1 MKPSIDKSVI
11 DKTNA
16 WPFVEAKKILK
27 ERKEYIDRKNK
38 IILQT
43 GYGPSGL
50 PHIGTFGEVART
62 SMVVNAL
69 NQLTDIPKEIITFS
83 DDMDG
88 LRKIPDNV
96 PNKDLLEKNL
106 NKPLTSVP
114 DPFNKFGSF
123 GEHNNEMLKKFL
135 NQFGF
140 KYTFKS
146 SSKLYSSGQFNETL
160 KEVLNNYQDIM
171 DIIIPTLGK
180 ERQKTYS
187 PFLPICPD
195 TGRVLEIPVIEID
208 KVNSKI
214 VFDNDGKKLEKS
226 ILNGECKLQW
236 KVDWAMRWY
245 ALDVDF
251 EMYGKDLIESA
262 ILSTKIIN
270 LLGKKNPSGFAYEL
284 FLDEKGEKI
293 SKSKGNGI
301 TIDQWLEFAS
311 PESLSLFMYQNPKR
325 AKKLYKEIVPK
336 AVDEYLDFI
345 DKSKNQD
352 EKQLILN
359 PVWHVHNGNVPQE
372 DMIMTFSMLL
382 NLVETSNANSKDL
395 LWKFV
400 KKYKPNIKEENFPIF
415 DKLVEYSI
423 KYFKEVIKENKKYKK
438 PNINEKKALEEL
450 VKTLS
455 ECNDKMLPE
464 EIQTKIYSVGK
475 ENGYRDNL
483 RDWFKLIYEVVFGDE
498 NGPRLGF
505 FISFFGI
512 QETKE
517 LISEKINNV

>member
-1 MKPSIDKSVI
+1 MIEKINL

-16 WPFVEAKKILK
+16 WPFVEAKKILR
-27 ERKEYIDRKNK
+27 ERKNFIEKKGK

-62 SMVVNAL
+62 TMVVNAL
-69 NQLTDIPKEIITFS
+69 NQLTDLPKEIITFS

-88 LRKIPDNV
+88 LRKIPENV
-96 PNKDLLEKNL
+96 PNKEILSDNL
-106 NKPLTSVP
+106 HKPLTSVP
-114 DPFNKFGSF
+114 DPFEKFKSF

-135 NQFGF
+135 NKF
-140 KYTFKS
+140 KFNYDFKS
-146 SSKLYSSGQFNETL
+146 STELYKSGYFNSTL
-160 KEVLNNYQDIM
+160 EIIFENYQSIM
-171 DIIIPTLGK
+171 EIVMPTLGK

-195 TGRVLEIPVIEID
+195 TGVVLEIPVLEINKD
-208 KVNSKI
+208 KFKI
-214 VFDNDGKKLEKS
+214 IFDNNGKKLEAS
-226 ILNGECKLQW
+226 ILNGDCKLQW

-262 ILSTKIIN
+262 ILSSKIIR
-270 LLGKKNPSGFAYEL
+270 LLGKNNPSGFAYEL

-301 TIDQWLEFAS
+301 TIDQWLEYAS

-345 DKSKNQD
+345 
-352 EKQLILN
+352 EKGKTQNELQLLMN
-359 PVWHVHNGNVPQE
+359 PVWHVHNGEMPKE
-372 DMIMTFSMLL
+372 KIIMTFSMLL
-382 NLVETSNANSKDL
+382 NLVETSNADTKEL

-400 KKYKPNIKEENFPIF
+400 KKYKKNIIENKYPIF
-415 DKLVEYSI
+415 DNLISYAI
-423 KYFKEVIKENKKYKK
+423 KYFNDVIKQKKQYKK
-438 PNINEKKALEEL
+438 PNIDEKIALQAL
-450 VKTLS
+450 IKTL
-455 ECNDKMLPE
+455 ENCNDKMTPE

-475 ENGYRDNL
+475 ENGYSENL

-498 NGPRLGF
+498 NGPRMGF
-505 FISFFGI
+505 FISFFGVK
-512 QETKE
+512 ETKQ
-517 LISEKINNV
+517 LIIDKLK